1 MNILAILQ
9 MPPPIHGTSVVNR
22 SIKESKKIND
32 TFDID
37 YLPLHFS
44 KKIERLRKFGLLK
57 HFKVFMYSYLI
68 FFKLLLNKYDLVYFT
83 LTPVG
88 NAFYRDIL
96 FVSIMKLFCVKRVYH
111 LHGKG
116 VETFSNVGINNYLY
130 KYVFSNAKIILLSE
144 RLYQDI
150 RKYAEK
156 EKCFFLANGINVERR
171 NRPIV
176 AYNKDESR
184 SIKLLYL
191 STLYEQKGIIDFLA
205 AINVLKWDCGL
216 KVKASVAGEFGPG
229 FTQDEFWS
237 IVKQYRIESE
247 ITYFGGVYGSD
258 KQELYETSDIF
269 VFPSH
274 NECFPIVILEAMGYG
289 LPVIATYDGAIPE
302 IIENGTNGFLVEKY
316 NPNEIAN
323 KIRDLTS
330 DHMCRVG
337 MSRANIIKFQER
349 YTFES
354 FENNFINIMRLSL
367 NDFNPEFR

>member
-1 MNILAILQ
+1 

-274 NECFPIVILEAMGYG
+274 NECFPLVILEAMGYG
-289 LPVIATYDGAIPE
+289 LPVIAASDGAIPE
-302 IIENGTNGFLVEKY
+302 IIENGINGFLVEKY
-316 NPNEIAN
+316 NPNEVAN

-330 DHMCRVG
+330 DPMCRVG

-367 NDFNPEFR
+367 NDFNSNSGKEADHRY